1 MQLESVTSSHRSLT
15 IRSHALEN
23 LVGIASEVVA
33 YRYHR
38 RVHETDAA
46 TLAEA
51 LKFHEEHH
59 VEEHTGHE
67 LNETV
72 VRDGIGKIAG
82 EMSLY
87 VKQVVMLEIG
97 ERAEVIAHKY
107 GHYLAVAQPPLA
119 VTVFSILKKK
129 FFCTFRCKIIAKLF
143 HNTENFYNFVLG
155 NHRLYFCKLLNIT
168 CKGTKYLRDYQL
180 LWNISYTEL
189 T

>member
-1 MQLESVTSSHRSLT
+1 MQLEAVTPSHRSLT

-23 LVGIASEVVA
+23 FVGIASEVMA
-33 YRYHR
+33 HRYHC
-38 RVHETDAA
+38 RVHETDAT

-59 VEEHTGHE
+59 VEEHARHE

-87 VKQVVMLEIG
+87 IKQVVMLEIG
-97 ERAEVIAHKY
+97 ERAKVIAHKY
-107 GHYLAVAQPPLA
+107 GHYLAVAQPTLAVA
-119 VTVFSILKKK
+119 VTVFRILKKK
-129 FFCTFRCKIIAKLF
+129 VFCTFRCKIITKLI
-143 HNTENFYNFVLG
+143 HNTKNFCNFVLG

-180 LWNISYTEL
+180 L
-189 T
+189 